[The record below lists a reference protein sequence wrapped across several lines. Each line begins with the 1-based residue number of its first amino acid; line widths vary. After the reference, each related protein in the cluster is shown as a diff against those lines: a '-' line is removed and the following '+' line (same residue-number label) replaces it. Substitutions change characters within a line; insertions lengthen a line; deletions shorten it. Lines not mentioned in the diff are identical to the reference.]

1 MSASQKQMDANRANA
16 GKSTGPRTPGG
27 KERSKMNAVT
37 HGLTAQSS
45 VLPGEDRSQ
54 LEALSASLMG
64 QLKPRGVVQ
73 RIVAERVVSLAWKL
87 RRVARAEEAE
97 ARQMEERAV
106 RGWEHERAMNEA
118 TGGKVF
124 AGVGSRPRP
133 RTAGALLA
141 DSFGSGRGDDGRL
154 VRLTEYEL
162 KLDAALR
169 AGMRELLRL
178 QKEAGAFED
187 VGEELAGLGEV
198 AAPAP
203 EEPDAESTPRQNEP
217 NADASGDAAPAA
229 SGDAPVGAVP
239 ACKTNPIPAAG
250 EGAEVVAFNG
260 VAAENSAPAPGTS
273 ASPPQGP
280 RP

>member
-1 MSASQKQMDANRANA
+1 MPASQKQMDANRANA

-54 LEALSASLMG
+54 LEALSESLMG

-87 RRVARAEEAE
+87 RRVARAEEAA
-97 ARQMEERAV
+97 ARQMEEGAV
-106 RGWEHERAMNEA
+106 RGWEHERAVNEA

-124 AGVGSRPRP
+124 VDLGPRPRP

-141 DSFGSGRGDDGRL
+141 DSFGSGRGGGDGRL

-178 QKEAGAFED
+178 QKEAAAFE
-187 VGEELAGLGEV
+187 GGGGGTCGPRGGRGAGAGGSSARAKRTQRGRV
-198 AAPAP
+198 RRRRARRSWRRAGRCGA
-203 EEPDAESTPRQNEP
+203 RVQNEP
-217 NADASGDAAPAA
+217 NSGR
-229 SGDAPVGAVP
+229 GR
-239 ACKTNPIPAAG
+239 
-250 EGAEVVAFNG
+250 GAEVVASNG
-260 VAAENSAPAPGTS
+260 VAAESSAPAPGTS
-273 ASPPQGP
+273 ASPPPGP
-280 RP
+280 RR